1 MTLFQDIGERC
12 MTSSDTQ
19 KKSVEIIIYPG
30 FKSFEAIGP
39 MTVFTYANK
48 ILESQGLSSGYDVS
62 IRSTSIGPITSDT
75 LMALSATKD
84 FSMDCDANSIL
95 VVGAHNIDDAVRENA
110 QIVEWI
116 KKTAPTTSR
125 FAALC
130 SGAFFLA
137 ATGLL
142 NGRRATTH
150 WRMGDSFLLRYPQV
164 TLDIDSIYVRHDNYW
179 TSAGVSASVDLALAF
194 VEEDFGHQLALA
206 VAQDLVIFLKRPGG
220 QSQFSANLI
229 SQKTQNSLMRE
240 VQQWVLE
247 NLDSKVSVGVMAERA
262 AMSNRHFTRV
272 FTKEVGVCPSE
283 FLDQSR
289 IDHARRL
296 LSGGTLPMKT
306 VSVMSGFTS
315 ADHMRLA
322 FRKFLSVSPKEYRD
336 RFTKT

>member
-1 MTLFQDIGERC
+1 
-12 MTSSDTQ
+12 MTSNDTPRRA
-19 KKSVEIIIYPG
+19 VEIIIYPG
-30 FKSFEAIGP
+30 FKAFEAIGP

-48 ILESQGLSSGYDVS
+48 ILELQGRSIAYDVS
-62 IRSTSIGPITSDT
+62 IRSTVVGPVMSDT
-75 LMALSATKD
+75 LMSLGSTKD
-84 FSMDCDANSIL
+84 FSMPCDAHSIL
-95 VVGAHNIDDAVRENA
+95 VVGAHNIDCAVKNNS
-110 QIVEWI
+110 QIVDWI
-116 KKTAPTTSR
+116 KDNAPTLKR

-150 WRMGDSFLLRYPQV
+150 WRMAESFMQLYPDV
-164 TLDIDSIYVRHDNYW
+164 ILDIDSIYIRDEIYW

-194 VEEDFGHQLALA
+194 VEQDYGHELALA

-247 NLDSKVSVGVMAERA
+247 NLDSKVSVAAMADRA
-262 AMSNRHFTRV
+262 AMSNRHFTRI
-272 FTKEVGVCPSE
+272 FTKEVGMCPSE

-296 LSGGTLPMKT
+296 LSGGTLPMKA

-322 FRKFLSVSPKEYRD
+322 FKKFLSVSPKEYRD